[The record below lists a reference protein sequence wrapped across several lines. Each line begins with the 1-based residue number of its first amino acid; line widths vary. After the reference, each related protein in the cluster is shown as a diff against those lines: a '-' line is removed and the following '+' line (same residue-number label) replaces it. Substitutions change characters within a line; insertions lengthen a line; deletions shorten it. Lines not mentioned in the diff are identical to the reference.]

1 MQCLKFESKN
11 DLLEQIGSEE
21 ALPGSLLFI
30 QSGQGTI
37 SINHQQLSINASN
50 LFSLPLF
57 AKIALPQATEAFS
70 GWLLKF
76 NNSERK
82 ELLVH
87 SFPLF
92 CPFTGI
98 VQLNLSAEN
107 FNKFSFYL
115 SELVQHQQQASLADK
130 QLSRMLS
137 VLIIKY
143 LDLFIDGENSISQ
156 LTDPLLKRFV
166 DSVGRGFR
174 NNHNVEYYADQ
185 IGTTTKTLN
194 RRLKETLGITPK
206 DIINYRINSEAM
218 RIFAS
223 NDTSV
228 KEIAYQLGFNS
239 PDYFHNFFKRL
250 NKITPSNYKKQLT
263 YAISDL

>member
-1 MQCLKFESKN
+1 M
-11 DLLEQIGSEE
+11 
-21 ALPGSLLFI
+21 
-30 QSGQGTI
+30 
-37 SINHQQLSINASN
+37 
-50 LFSLPLF
+50 
-57 AKIALPQATEAFS
+57 
-70 GWLLKF
+70 
-76 NNSERK
+76 
-82 ELLVH
+82 VH